1 MKTLN
6 VDQID
11 ALLALI
17 DFHDDWEFVGEKLG
31 VCIPA
36 LEEVLYDIRDEL
48 VTLDQV
54 STTS

>member
-48 VTLDQV
+48 VTLEQL
-54 STTS
+54 STTP